1 MEPAAEFVNDLEVCN
16 ASGRFVV
23 FHSTTLAPSSRRGLS
38 FCMESFH
45 AGADQAGVTLG
56 WASVQE

>member
-23 FHSTTLAPSSRRGLS
+23 FHSTTLTRLVGGVSRSAWSPFTLELIR
-38 FCMESFH
+38 
-45 AGADQAGVTLG
+45 QA
-56 WASVQE
+56 